1 MTRIRVG
8 VISESVANWPLLI
21 AGQKGLF
28 SEEELDVDVQ
38 VTGSSVN
45 HLERLERGDLEV
57 GHQVAD
63 HIIRAVDSGSDLT
76 IFMGI
81 SKPVLSLVVEP
92 AIASFRDLKS
102 KTLAVDGTTTG
113 FALLLIRMMEENGF
127 KGGDYELKATGNSQ
141 KRFEALTAGEA
152 SGALLDSPLDLKA
165 LDKGYRT
172 LAKTTDY
179 FPNVQGAVAAAR
191 GKWVEQNS
199 RTIIGYVRA
208 YVRALSWLAN
218 PHNEIEAASILAAS
232 LSISP
237 DLARQLYQD
246 HVLKGGT
253 FCSNGEV
260 DPEALRNFMKILG
273 IPNADLVDLSR
284 YLDLTFR
291 QTALDTLKL
300 S

>member
-1 MTRIRVG
+1 M
-8 VISESVANWPLLI
+8 ISDSVANWPLLI
-21 AGQKGLF
+21 AGHNGLF
-28 SEEELDVDVQ
+28 SEEELEVDVK

-45 HLERLERGDLEV
+45 HLEQLERGDLEI
-57 GHQVAD
+57 GHQAAD
-63 HIIRAVDSGSDLT
+63 HIIRAVNSGLDLI

-102 KTLAVDGTTTG
+102 KTLAVDGTRTG
-113 FALLLIRMMEENGF
+113 FALLLIRMMEENGL
-127 KGGDYELKATGNSQ
+127 KGGDYELRATGNSQ
-141 KRFEALTAGEA
+141 KRFEALTSGEA

-165 LDKGYRT
+165 LDKGYKA
-172 LAKTTDY
+172 LAKTSDY
-179 FPNVQGAVAAAR
+179 FPRVQGAVAATR

-199 RTIIGYVRA
+199 RTLVGYVRA

-218 PHNEIEAASILAAS
+218 PHHEIEAASILAAS

-237 DLARQLYQD
+237 DLARQLYQN

-260 DPEALRNFMKILG
+260 EPEALRNLMKILG
-273 IPNADLVDLSR
+273 VPNADLVDTSR
-284 YLDLTFR
+284 YLNLTFR

>member
-1 MTRIRVG
+1 LTRIRVG

-21 AGQKGLF
+21 AGHKGLF
-28 SEEELDVDVQ
+28 SEEELDVDIQ

-45 HLERLERGDLEV
+45 HLERLERGDLEI

-63 HIIRAVDSGSDLT
+63 HIIRAVNSGSDLT

-102 KTLAVDGTTTG
+102 KTLAVDGPTTG
-113 FALLLIRMMEENGF
+113 FALLLVGMMEENGL
-127 KGGDYELKATGNSQ
+127 KGGDYELRATGNSQ

-165 LDKGYRT
+165 LDKGYKT

-179 FPNVQGAVAAAR
+179 FPNMQGAVAAAR
-191 GKWVEQNS
+191 GKWVDQNS
-199 RTIIGYVRA
+199 RTLIGYMRA
-208 YVRALSWLAN
+208 YIRALSWLAN
-218 PHNEIEAASILAAS
+218 PQHEIEAASILATS
-232 LSISP
+232 LSISSE
-237 DLARQLYQD
+237 LAKQLYQD

-253 FCSNGEV
+253 FCPNGEIEP
-260 DPEALRNFMKILG
+260 DALRNLMKILG
-273 IPNADLVDLSR
+273 IPNADLVDISK
-284 YLDLTFR
+284 YLNLTFR
-291 QTALDTLKL
+291 QTTLDTLMRG
-300 S
+300 

>member
-1 MTRIRVG
+1 M
-8 VISESVANWPLLI
+8 ISESVANWPLLI

-28 SEEELDVDVQ
+28 REEELDVDVQ

-45 HLERLERGDLEV
+45 HLERLERGDLEI
-57 GHQVAD
+57 GHQVPD

-92 AIASFRDLKS
+92 AIASFLDLKS

-113 FALLLIRMMEENGF
+113 FALLLIRMMEENGL
-127 KGGDYELKATGNSQ
+127 KSGDYELRATGNSQ
-141 KRFEALTAGEA
+141 KRFEALTSGEA

-165 LDKGYRT
+165 IDKGYKT
-172 LAKTTDY
+172 LAKTADY
-179 FPNVQGAVAAAR
+179 FPNVQGAVAAVR

-199 RTIIGYVRA
+199 RTLIAYIRA
-208 YVRALSWLAN
+208 YLRALSWLAN
-218 PHNEIEAASILAAS
+218 PHHEIEAASILAAS
-232 LSISP
+232 LSTSP
-237 DLARQLYQD
+237 DLARQLYRK

-253 FCSNGEV
+253 FCPNGEV
-260 DPEALRNFMKILG
+260 ESEGLRNLMKILG
-273 IPNADLVDLSR
+273 IPNADLVDISK
-284 YLDLTFR
+284 YLNLTFR